1 MRRLPGIATLPKDR
15 ETPDLRCEKPAPP
28 PASPFMTVHSNTFLV
43 FGCAQIVALVEACA
57 TPLLAAAAPS
67 CVRCPRHVQRP
78 RVKAVQIWY
87 NEQAWRG

>member
-1 MRRLPGIATLPKDR
+1 MRRLPGIATLPEDR

-57 TPLLAAAAPS
+57 TPLPSAAAPRVSDARERSSFVCKS
-67 CVRCPRHVQRP
+67 CTDLV
-78 RVKAVQIWY
+78 
-87 NEQAWRG
+87 